1 MIDGRISDDRRQYCR
16 QRRPPQIAAMKRLI
30 PSLLLIVVILLVTEN
45 RCLVADAFAGPKS
58 RSTKTHQF
66 SLQRINHQ
74 SALFSASSSTD
85 DSDTSNN
92 DDTSNASKREM
103 LKFAIP
109 ALGIYLTNP
118 LLSNIDNA
126 FVGRTVGALGLAA
139 LSPATLCIDQALY
152 LFSFLSRA
160 TTGLASRAYS
170 STINTSEKE
179 AKSRMKDAASP
190 AFSVSIFCG
199 ILLSLFYTFNAS
211 NILQILNV
219 DSMLYTSA
227 TSYIHYRGI
236 VSWAAMSQ
244 AVLLSLFMVAK
255 DAITPLKIISA
266 AAILNVI
273 GDALFCVGFKWG
285 CGGAAAAT
293 SLATLLSSAWMVVA
307 LKKRDMMPQLKIPT
321 RKECSSLMEFTGPL
335 LAITLTRMAGFINM
349 QKTAMT
355 LGTESLA
362 GYQLVMNL
370 LTFYLLFGEPLSQ
383 LGQTKLPALID
394 GDKTKDAMATFKSIM
409 TISVFAAAGVGGIA
423 YLTALLGPGLFSSNV
438 AVQQVAKSTAP
449 TLFWAVAMT
458 IMGIAVDGTMMA
470 SRDFGWMLGL
480 GVSSFVMQAKLLT
493 YCHSVG
499 DIVRTFTLRLGTY
512 TVFSTARAL
521 LGFGNIGRA
530 IRGEKKVEDGD
541 R

>member
-1 MIDGRISDDRRQYCR
+1 MK
-16 QRRPPQIAAMKRLI
+16 KRLI
-30 PSLLLIVVILLVTEN
+30 PSSSIIVVILLVTEN

-58 RSTKTHQF
+58 RSIKTHQF
-66 SLQRINHQ
+66 SPLQRIFNHQ

-92 DDTSNASKREM
+92 DDASNASKREM

-170 STINTSEKE
+170 STSNKSEQE

-190 AFSVSIFCG
+190 AFSVSIICG

-211 NILQILNV
+211 NILKILNV
-219 DSMLYTSA
+219 DSMLHTSA

-236 VSWAAMSQ
+236 ISWAAMSQ

-293 SLATLLSSAWMVVA
+293 SLATLLSSIWMVLA

-409 TISVFAAAGVGGIA
+409 TISIFAAAGVGGIA

-480 GVSSFVMQAKLLT
+480 GLSSFFMQAKLLT

-530 IRGEKKVEDGD
+530 IRGEKKESDDGNGG